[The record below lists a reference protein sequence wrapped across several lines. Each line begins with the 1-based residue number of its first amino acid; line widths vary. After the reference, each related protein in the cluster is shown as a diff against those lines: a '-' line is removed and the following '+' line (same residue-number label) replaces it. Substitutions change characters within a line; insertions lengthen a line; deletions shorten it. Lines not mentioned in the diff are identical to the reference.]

1 MHLSRSD
8 PAETEAARRRLEML
22 ARGLE
27 GDGDTDAS
35 GTDAAARPEP
45 SEAMR
50 PGRHAAREATPGGRV
65 SARVLDALPPTLRGR
80 WGITAHHVTV
90 VALLVASALALAAWW
105 LLRAQPQ
112 PVEAM
117 PVTATRQEAGP
128 SASATA
134 TAPEERDP
142 ADAGGGSAD
151 PDRSAAADLVVHVAG
166 KVKHPGIVTLP
177 AGSRVIDALQEA
189 GGPRRG
195 VDLSTLNLARALAD
209 GEQLLVGV
217 PGAASGRA
225 GLASSPAE
233 STGGPGTGPGGPV
246 NLNTATSAQLEEL
259 PGVGPVTAASIL
271 EWRDEHGHFSSV
283 EELLE
288 VSGIGE
294 ATLAD
299 LRDLVTV

>member
-8 PAETEAARRRLEML
+8 PAETEAARRRLELL

-27 GDGDTDAS
+27 GDGDTGVS
-35 GTDAAARPEP
+35 GPATPAPTEP
-45 SEAMR
+45 PQAMR
-50 PGRHAAREATPGGRV
+50 PGRHAARDATPGGRV

-90 VALLVASALALAAWW
+90 VALLVASAMVLAAWW

-112 PVEAM
+112 PVDAV
-117 PVTATRQEAGP
+117 PVTATRQEAAP
-128 SASATA
+128 NASTRAS
-134 TAPEERDP
+134 APEEHEP
-142 ADAGGGSAD
+142 ADAGGGN

-217 PGAASGRA
+217 PGTASGRA
-225 GLASSPAE
+225 GQAPSPAD
-233 STGGPGTGPGGPV
+233 SSGGSGAGPGGPV

>member
-1 MHLSRSD
+1 M
-8 PAETEAARRRLEML
+8 
-22 ARGLE
+22 
-27 GDGDTDAS
+27 
-35 GTDAAARPEP
+35 
-45 SEAMR
+45 
-50 PGRHAAREATPGGRV
+50 

-90 VALLVASALALAAWW
+90 VALFVASALVLAAWW

-112 PVEAM
+112 PVEAI

-128 SASATA
+128 HASTRA
-134 TAPEERDP
+134 TAPEEREP
-142 ADAGGGSAD
+142 ADAGGGN

-225 GLASSPAE
+225 GQAPSAAE
-233 STGGPGTGPGGPV
+233 SSGGPGTGPGGPV